1 MGKGP
6 AATAGIERSQSS
18 SRKAWPPGRMARR
31 SAAYQLFLTR
41 LREARIAAWLVQA
54 GLAARLRRPQSYLS
68 KCESGERRVNMTRA
82 NERSDSPSYPGAPI
96 RRWCDGWT
104 LAGNQGRKVPN
115 ENTVGFTES
124 EVNVVKD
131 VPHYVP
137 HYDVNGQAVAS
148 RKDRGEACRLG
159 GMWRD

>member
-1 MGKGP
+1 
-6 AATAGIERSQSS
+6 
-18 SRKAWPPGRMARR
+18 MARR

-54 GLAARLRRPQSYLS
+54 GVAARLRRPQSYLS
-68 KCESGERRVNMTRA
+68 KCESGERRVNTTRA

-96 RRWCDGWT
+96 RRWCDGWM